1 MLVKICGIRSAVS
14 AKTAVYNG
22 AGFLGFNFVSRSKR
36 KISPEFAKQIIA
48 EIKGQ
53 AKLVGVFQNQP
64 ADEVNRITGLLD
76 LDFIQLH
83 GNEDAEYI
91 EGLIK
96 PVIKAYQ
103 LESDFDVTGLLKNMN
118 NIKAEF
124 FLLDRMKQSQG
135 KMLSI
140 RKLAIIAKTHKIFVA
155 GGLNA
160 ENVEEVIRQ
169 VKPYGVDVAS
179 GIESGGVEDVG
190 KIKTFIERARNA
202 KK

>member
-1 MLVKICGIRSAVS
+1 MLVKICGIRSTVS

-64 ADEVNRITGLLD
+64 AAEVNRIANLLD
-76 LDFIQLH
+76 LDYIQLH
-83 GNEDAEYI
+83 GEEGPEYI
-91 EGLIK
+91 EELMK

-103 LESDFDVTGLLKNMN
+103 LEADFDVTGLLKNMN
-118 NIKAEF
+118 NIKAEYY
-124 FLLDRMKQSQG
+124 LLDRKKQSQG
-135 KMLSI
+135 KMLSL
-140 RKLAIIAKTHKIFVA
+140 RKLAIIAKTHKIFAA
-155 GGLNA
+155 GGLTP
-160 ENVEEVIRQ
+160 ENVEDVIRQ
-169 VKPYGVDVAS
+169 VKPFGVDVAS

>member
-36 KISPEFAKQIIA
+36 RISPEFAKQIIA

-53 AKLVGVFQNQP
+53 VKLVGVFQNQRIE
-64 ADEVNRITGLLD
+64 EVNRIADFLD
-76 LDFIQLH
+76 LDYVQLH
-83 GNEDAEYI
+83 GEEDSDYINEMSR
-91 EGLIK
+91 

-103 LESDFDVTGLLKNMN
+103 LETDFDITGLLKKMN
-118 NIKAEF
+118 STNAEY
-124 FLLDRMKQSQG
+124 FLLDRKKQSQG
-135 KMLSI
+135 KMLDP
-140 RKLAIIAKTHKIFVA
+140 KNLAVIAKMHKIFAA
-155 GGLNA
+155 GGLNPD
-160 ENVEEVIRQ
+160 NVDEVIKQ
-169 VKPYGVDVAS
+169 VRPFGVDVAS

-202 KK
+202 